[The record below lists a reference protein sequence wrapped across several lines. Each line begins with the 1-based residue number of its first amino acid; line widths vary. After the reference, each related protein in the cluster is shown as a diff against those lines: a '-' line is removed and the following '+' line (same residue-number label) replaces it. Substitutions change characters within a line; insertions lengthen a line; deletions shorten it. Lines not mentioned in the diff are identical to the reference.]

1 MSSEMVETEHDG
13 GPRLPPASP
22 AAVDVLT
29 RILVSGPIAR
39 VAIARD
45 TGLSQAAVTKAVA
58 PLISAGFVTFED
70 VRRGGDAPGRPVTP
84 LQVVADAVF
93 VIGIK
98 VTASEVVGVTTDFR
112 ATIVDRQRRA
122 LSRHTVGQV
131 SRVVESVAKTLINRL
146 GERAERLIGVGVSVS
161 GDVDTERGIVRH
173 SPLLA
178 WRNVALRQLLE
189 DRIAAPVRIDNDVR
203 ALTFAEQWF
212 GVGANDIE
220 SFVIVTIGSGI
231 GCGIYLNGDVVSGS
245 FGVAG
250 ELGHLPLAHEGLTC
264 ACGKTDCVETVA
276 SSDAIVTAVRAATG
290 RDDLDM
296 HAAVELAHQGNAA
309 AIAAFDRAATAIGTA
324 IAVVVNL
331 TGPAVAVIEGESV
344 SDFDVYDAKVRETFA
359 AQAFGAAAD
368 CELQLRPHTFDAWAR
383 GAAVS
388 VIRAFVR
395 QSKREPAAAEI
406 A

>member
-1 MSSEMVETEHDG
+1 MTSSLVEAVHVP

-29 RILVSGPIAR
+29 KILTSGPIAR
-39 VAIARD
+39 VDIARD

-58 PLISAGFVTFED
+58 PLVAAGFVTFED
-70 VRRGGDAPGRPVTP
+70 APRPGVAPGRPVTP
-84 LQVVADAVF
+84 LQVVTDAVRI
-93 VIGIK
+93 IGIK
-98 VTASEVVGVTTDFR
+98 VTATEVVGVTTDFR
-112 ATIVDRQRRA
+112 ATIVDRERRA

-131 SRVVESVAKTLINRL
+131 CRSVVNVAKALVKRL
-146 GERAERLIGVGVSVS
+146 GDDAERLIGIGVAVS
-161 GDVDTERGIVRH
+161 GDVDSKRGVVRH
-173 SPLLA
+173 SPLLG
-178 WRNVALRQLLE
+178 WRGVPLAE
-189 DRIAAPVRIDNDVR
+189 RIEARLDVPVHIDNDVR

-212 GVGANDIE
+212 GVGANGVE

-231 GCGIYLNGDVVSGS
+231 GCGIYLNGDVVTGS

-264 ACGKTDCVETVA
+264 ACGMTDCVETVA
-276 SSDAIVTAVRAATG
+276 SSDAIVRAARQATG
-290 RDDLDM
+290 RPDLDM
-296 HAAVELAHQGNAA
+296 RDVVDLAHRGDAA

-344 SDFDVYDAKVRETFA
+344 SDFDVYDAKVHEAFA
-359 AQAFGAAAD
+359 AHAFGAAAE
-368 CELQLRPHTFDAWAR
+368 CRLELRPHTFEAWAR

-388 VIRAFVR
+388 VLRDFVR
-395 QSKREPAAAEI
+395 RASRDQVAAKTA
-406 A
+406 